1 MRQIQIQKPG
11 GLENLKLE
19 NVDSPD
25 LQSNEVLMK
34 ISASSL
40 NYHDLMV
47 ALGLIPTED
56 KRIPL
61 SDGAGEII
69 EVGAE
74 VTNWKVS
81 DKVMSVCFPNWID
94 GPPKFELLSFIGD
107 NEDGYAT
114 EVIAI
119 KESAITKIPENLNF
133 AEAATLPCAGLT
145 AWRALVDEGNLK
157 ANETVLVQGTGG
169 VSIFAL
175 QLAKCMGAKVI
186 ATSSS
191 EEKLSKLKDLGADEL
206 INYKE
211 NPEWGKEVLKL
222 TNNEGVDHVIEVGG
236 GGTFGESVRAAKLGG
251 HIALIG
257 VLSGPAVSEIILPR
271 IFLKQVRLSGIAM
284 ANQQSQLAMIK
295 FIEKNNIKPIISD
308 TFDLADLSK
317 AFQHQIDNK
326 HFGKISITM
335 ES

>member
-1 MRQIQIQKPG
+1 MTLKAKKSLGQNFLIDRNVLELISNCTEIKNKSILEVGPG
-11 GLENLKLE
+11 TGNLT
-19 NVDSPD
+19 
-25 LQSNEVLMK
+25 Q
-34 ISASSL
+34 
-40 NYHDLMV
+40 
-47 ALGLIPTED
+47 
-56 KRIPL
+56 
-61 SDGAGEII
+61 EII
-69 EVGAE
+69 KKNPKEIFLIE
-74 VTNWKVS
+74 KDTNLLNLLK
-81 DKVMSVCFPNWID
+81 DKFKD
-94 GPPKFELLSFIGD
+94 K
-107 NEDGYAT
+107 
-114 EVIAI
+114 AI
-119 KESAITKIPENLNF
+119 YYNQDILNF
-133 AEAATLPCAGLT
+133 
-145 AWRALVDEGNLK
+145 
-157 ANETVLVQGTGG
+157 
-169 VSIFAL
+169 
-175 QLAKCMGAKVI
+175 
-186 ATSSS
+186 S

-284 ANQQSQLAMIK
+284 ANQQSQLAMIE
-295 FIEKNNIKPIISD
+295 FIEKHNIKPVISD

>member
-25 LQSNEVLMK
+25 LQNNEVLMQ

-74 VTNWKVS
+74 VTNWEVG

-119 KESAITKIPENLNF
+119 KETAITKIPENLNF
-133 AEAATLPCAGLT
+133 AEAATVPCAGLT

-236 GGTFGESVRAAKLGG
+236 GGTFGESVRAAKLG
-251 HIALIG
+251 
-257 VLSGPAVSEIILPR
+257 
-271 IFLKQVRLSGIAM
+271 
-284 ANQQSQLAMIK
+284 
-295 FIEKNNIKPIISD
+295 
-308 TFDLADLSK
+308 
-317 AFQHQIDNK
+317 
-326 HFGKISITM
+326 
-335 ES
+335 

>member
-19 NVDSPD
+19 KVDSPD
-25 LQSNEVLMK
+25 LQSNEVLMQ

-74 VTNWKVS
+74 VTNWKVG

-119 KESAITKIPENLNF
+119 KETAITKIPENLKAIKNKGVF
-133 AEAATLPCAGLT
+133 TITTGHQLCVFGGPQYFIHKIISVITIVE
-145 AWRALVDEGNLK
+145 NLK
-157 ANETVLVQGTGG
+157 LKFKDFDFIPLFWMASEDHDFQEISSLNIFNKNLSVVKEDGIG
-169 VSIFAL
+169 V
-175 QLAKCMGAKVI
+175 G
-186 ATSSS
+186 
-191 EEKLSKLKDLGADEL
+191 KL
-206 INYKE
+206 
-211 NPEWGKEVLKL
+211 NPEIFMEHLL
-222 TNNEGVDHVIEVGG
+222 
-236 GGTFGESVRAAKLGG
+236 
-251 HIALIG
+251 IA
-257 VLSGPAVSEIILPR
+257 
-271 IFLKQVRLSGIAM
+271 
-284 ANQQSQLAMIK
+284 
-295 FIEKNNIKPIISD
+295 
-308 TFDLADLSK
+308 SK
-317 AFQHQIDNK
+317 RNCF
-326 HFGKISITM
+326 
-335 ES
+335 

>member
-19 NVDSPD
+19 KVDSPD
-25 LQSNEVLMK
+25 LQSNEVLMQ

-74 VTNWKVS
+74 VTKWKVG
-81 DKVMSVCFPNWID
+81 DKVSSVCLPNWID

-119 KESAITKIPENLNF
+119 KETAITKIPENLNF

-191 EEKLSKLKDLGADEL
+191 
-206 INYKE
+206 
-211 NPEWGKEVLKL
+211 
-222 TNNEGVDHVIEVGG
+222 
-236 GGTFGESVRAAKLGG
+236 
-251 HIALIG
+251 
-257 VLSGPAVSEIILPR
+257 
-271 IFLKQVRLSGIAM
+271 
-284 ANQQSQLAMIK
+284 
-295 FIEKNNIKPIISD
+295 
-308 TFDLADLSK
+308 
-317 AFQHQIDNK
+317 
-326 HFGKISITM
+326 
-335 ES
+335 

>member
-1 MRQIQIQKPG
+1 MRQIQLQKPG
-11 GLENLKLE
+11 GLNNLKLE
-19 NVDSPD
+19 NIDSPV
-25 LQSNEVLMK
+25 LKSNEVLIK
-34 ISASSL
+34 IHASSL

-47 ALGLIPTED
+47 ALGLIPTDD
-56 KRIPL
+56 KRVPL

-69 EVGAE
+69 EIGSNVDR
-74 VTNWKVS
+74 WKVG
-81 DKVMSVCFPNWID
+81 DKVMSVCFPNWVE
-94 GPPKFELLSFIGD
+94 GPPKYELLSFIGD

-114 EVIAI
+114 EAIAI
-119 KESAITKIPENLNF
+119 KDSAITRIPNNLSF
-133 AEAATLPCAGLT
+133 SEAATLPCAGLT

-157 ANETVLVQGTGG
+157 KDETVLVQGTGG
-169 VSIFAL
+169 VSVFAL
-175 QLAKCMGAKVI
+175 QLAKCIGSKVI

-191 EEKLSKLKDLGADEL
+191 KEKLSKLKDLGADEL

-284 ANQQSQLAMIK
+284 ANQQSQIAMIE
-295 FIEKNNIKPIISD
+295 FIEKHDIKPVISD
-308 TFDLADLSK
+308 TFDLANLSD

-335 ES
+335 

>member
-74 VTNWKVS
+74 VTNWKVG

-119 KESAITKIPENLNF
+119 KETAITKIPENLNF

>member
-1 MRQIQIQKPG
+1 MRQIQLQKPG
-11 GLENLKLE
+11 GLNNLKLE
-19 NVDSPD
+19 NIDSPV
-25 LQSNEVLMK
+25 LKSNEVLIK
-34 ISASSL
+34 IHASSL

-47 ALGLIPTED
+47 ALGLIPTDD
-56 KRIPL
+56 KRVPL

-69 EVGAE
+69 EIGSNVDR
-74 VTNWKVS
+74 WKVG
-81 DKVMSVCFPNWID
+81 DKVMSVCFPNWVE
-94 GPPKFELLSFIGD
+94 GPPKYELLSFIGD

-114 EVIAI
+114 EAIAI
-119 KESAITKIPENLNF
+119 KDSAITRIPNNLSF
-133 AEAATLPCAGLT
+133 SEAATLPCAGLT

-157 ANETVLVQGTGG
+157 KDETVLVQGTGG
-169 VSIFAL
+169 VSVFAL
-175 QLAKCMGAKVI
+175 QLAKCIGAKVI

-284 ANQQSQLAMIK
+284 ANQQSQIAMIE
-295 FIEKNNIKPIISD
+295 FIEKHDIKPVISD
-308 TFDLADLSK
+308 TFDLANLSD

-335 ES
+335 